1 MTVKEYAAALS
12 AQIVRLK
19 DMDPATITQDDIPDI
34 IPRDI
39 IERIET
45 LSEIE
50 LLMSLLRRYV
60 EIIRPMDTP
69 QVTFQCIPWLSRYLL
84 ADRYLHLRKIGV
96 VEDMG
101 PDTYVQFFGV

>member
-39 IERIET
+39 IEHIET

-50 LLMSLLRRYV
+50 LLMSLLRHYV

-69 QVTFQCIPWLSRYLL
+69 QATFQCIPWMGRYLL
-84 ADRYLHLRKIGV
+84 ADRYWHLRKTGA
-96 VEDMG
+96 VEDMD